1 MPSMLVWGRWITRAC
16 KVAGPAELVDSGFS
30 QKLRLKAEEQLRNDN
45 ASKFRGYTFMVL
57 SHARMIW
64 LIYVIFV
71 SY

>member
-45 ASKFRGYTFMVL
+45 AST
-57 SHARMIW
+57 HTEI
-64 LIYVIFV
+64 
-71 SY
+71 